1 MRVGF
6 ALHAAFASSAK
17 TSRYALS
24 AAYSILSDET
34 MAVRETMQVKKLS
47 ENAIMPVRGSEH
59 AAGFDLASAYE
70 ATVPAGRQAL
80 VKTDL
85 SIAIPPNTYAR
96 IAPRSGLAVKK
107 MIDVGAGVV
116 DYDYRGP
123 VGVVLFNHGC
133 EDFKVQKGD
142 RVAQLILERICMADI
157 EEVTELS
164 ETTRGSG
171 GFGSTGVEQG
181 ALQTSSTVANGAKKI
196 KVVGSEPV
204 SRTSSTVARV
214 LRLIDRVDKLDVD
227 DAPTLV
233 AKLRKAAMSTPSSLE
248 DLLVGILENYDETG
262 DTKALN
268 KNLMA
273 VVTA

>member
-1 MRVGF
+1 
-6 ALHAAFASSAK
+6 
-17 TSRYALS
+17 
-24 AAYSILSDET
+24 
-34 MAVRETMQVKKLS
+34 
-47 ENAIMPVRGSEH
+47 
-59 AAGFDLASAYE
+59 
-70 ATVPAGRQAL
+70 
-80 VKTDL
+80 
-85 SIAIPPNTYAR
+85 
-96 IAPRSGLAVKK
+96 

-123 VGVVLFNHGC
+123 VGVVLFNHGS

-196 KVVGSEPV
+196 KVST
-204 SRTSSTVARV
+204 TSSAVARS

-227 DAPTLV
+227 KAPML
-233 AKLRKAAMSTPSSLE
+233 AARLRKALMSRPMSLE
-248 DLLVGILENYDETG
+248 DLLVGVFEIYDETG
-262 DTKALN
+262 DTKALV

-273 VVTA
+273 IDC

>member
-6 ALHAAFASSAK
+6 VLQAAFASSAK
-17 TSRYALS
+17 TIRYAFSIHSFNSFSVSSMALS
-24 AAYSILSDET
+24 
-34 MAVRETMQVKKLS
+34 ETMQVKKLS

-70 ATVPAGRQAL
+70 TTVPAGRQAL

-107 MIDVGAGVV
+107 MIDCGAGVV

-123 VGVVLFNHGC
+123 VGVVLFNHGS
-133 EDFKVQKGD
+133 EDFKIEKGD

-157 EEVTELS
+157 EEVSELS

-171 GFGSTGVEQG
+171 GFGSTGVEQNTR
-181 ALQTSSTVANGAKKI
+181 QTSAQENGAKRLKANE
-196 KVVGSEPV
+196 SEPV
-204 SRTSSTVARV
+204 PAGAERIKQLLKLV
-214 LRLIDRVDKLDVD
+214 DRVNKLGLGD
-227 DAPTLV
+227 PSLIR
-233 AKLRKAAMSTPSSLE
+233 KLRMKAVYPDSYEDAMFAVFEL
-248 DLLVGILENYDETG
+248 YDETG
-262 DTKALN
+262 DKEALRE
-268 KNLMA
+268 NLSAM
-273 VVTA
+273 V